1 MATSVAW
8 SCVVVSSW
16 WPPSESRSLIPSR
29 RTRRCRP
36 AQAGSELSESNA
48 PPGRKTQF
56 KHEHIYTTIF
66 FQHCVNVSVSMVLL
80 HLLVCSCRQPYLVVD
95 TVEVG
100 VETLMEPPA
109 GVAYLGTDVASIWR
123 AEALSVVVPTER
135 ILHRS
140 TETRH
145 MEAVVVLLILYPAGR
160 ETIISITNLLIYIYS
175 SSTVSLSTCLSTWRC
190 GTGRVCGRGS
200 SPPGQCGGCS
210 GHGWTAGG
218 AVRCPAS
225 VLLVA
230 RQSRRGTPTNHGW
243 SSLSHLAAAETPSS
257 LHLLHTHRKC
267 TWHVKILVYKYT
279 HLGRDTNLQVM
290 KHIRCTYM

>member
-1 MATSVAW
+1 
-8 SCVVVSSW
+8 
-16 WPPSESRSLIPSR
+16 
-29 RTRRCRP
+29 
-36 AQAGSELSESNA
+36 
-48 PPGRKTQF
+48 
-56 KHEHIYTTIF
+56 
-66 FQHCVNVSVSMVLL
+66 MVLL

-175 SSTVSLSTCLSTWRC
+175 SSTVSLSTCLST
-190 GTGRVCGRGS
+190 
-200 SPPGQCGGCS
+200 
-210 GHGWTAGG
+210 
-218 AVRCPAS
+218 
-225 VLLVA
+225 
-230 RQSRRGTPTNHGW
+230 
-243 SSLSHLAAAETPSS
+243 
-257 LHLLHTHRKC
+257 
-267 TWHVKILVYKYT
+267 
-279 HLGRDTNLQVM
+279 
-290 KHIRCTYM
+290 